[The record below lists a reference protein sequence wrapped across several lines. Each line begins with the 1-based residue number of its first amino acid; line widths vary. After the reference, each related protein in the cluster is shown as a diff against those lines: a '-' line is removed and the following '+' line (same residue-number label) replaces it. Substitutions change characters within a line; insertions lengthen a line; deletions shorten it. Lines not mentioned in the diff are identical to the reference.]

1 MESALHGNVPF
12 LHNSSMRYIEVS
24 FKVLPL
30 QPASEILVAELGDLD
45 FESFVE
51 QEDGLLAY
59 IQEENFDVKL
69 IKNLFVIQS
78 PEFQIT
84 FSYKAIEDQ
93 NWNAK
98 WESEYEPVLIENR
111 CYIHAPFHPERTDVE
126 FNILIEPKMS
136 FGTAHHETTY
146 QMIQLLMDTDVTGKS
161 VLDMGSGTAVLA
173 ILAKMKNA
181 ATVYAIDND
190 EWAFNNALEN
200 VKRNHFPDI
209 VVELGDANSLI
220 GKKFKL
226 VIANINKNILLRDM
240 PFYVEAMEDGAQIF
254 FSGFYEHDLDD
265 IKAKAESLGLKYQKH
280 LQRNNWVAAVF
291 AL

>member
-98 WESEYEPVLIENR
+98 WESEYEPVLIEN
-111 CYIHAPFHPERTDVE
+111 
-126 FNILIEPKMS
+126 
-136 FGTAHHETTY
+136 
-146 QMIQLLMDTDVTGKS
+146 
-161 VLDMGSGTAVLA
+161 
-173 ILAKMKNA
+173 
-181 ATVYAIDND
+181 
-190 EWAFNNALEN
+190 
-200 VKRNHFPDI
+200 
-209 VVELGDANSLI
+209 
-220 GKKFKL
+220 
-226 VIANINKNILLRDM
+226 
-240 PFYVEAMEDGAQIF
+240 
-254 FSGFYEHDLDD
+254 
-265 IKAKAESLGLKYQKH
+265 
-280 LQRNNWVAAVF
+280 
-291 AL
+291 